1 MPRSTPLTNRIKD
14 LATLQQKI
22 ACEGLR
28 TDFNNMQ
35 SLLIEGINQILSA
48 EACTVILL
56 DETNE
61 EWLICKSLN
70 RDSAWTHQ
78 LIPREGKGLTQ
89 ECLRSGQIVLENDV
103 RNNPCVDP
111 SSDGLSNIQIHSLL
125 CVPLKVN
132 GKVMGAIRV
141 LNKLQGDFD
150 KQDQELLSII
160 AIQAAD
166 ALYLRSLSIELKAI
180 NVELEASRWD
190 LKESN
195 SILRALSDNLPDS
208 VYVIYPDFRLIA
220 VNRSRVQRTDQSSKS
235 LVGQLCYEAFFDR
248 SKPCSECR
256 VNETFQNGQ
265 CTQRNERRRNSGEE
279 ANEWEIFSYPIL
291 NETNQVIQALLLEHD
306 ITEKHRLETILMQS
320 EKLAAVGQLAA
331 GVAHEINNPL
341 TAIIANAQILHR
353 ELPSND
359 DLQESVDLIARAGAR
374 AAQVVRN
381 LLDFARKE
389 EYRLGLTDLNET
401 VERALE
407 LIQHELLAR
416 GVNLK
421 FEPDLDLPSILA
433 SQDHLQSVWLNL
445 LLNAMDS
452 MDNSPGEIKVNTQ
465 QVGDEIQ
472 VSVADSGKGILPEN
486 MTRIF
491 EPFYTTK
498 APGRGTGLGLSVS
511 HRIVKQ
517 HGGHIR
523 VESQVGLGSKF
534 TVILPTS

>member
-1 MPRSTPLTNRIKD
+1 MPRLTPLTSQIKD
-14 LATLQQKI
+14 LATLQQKL
-22 ACEGLR
+22 ACE
-28 TDFNNMQ
+28 
-35 SLLIEGINQILSA
+35 SLLADFDNVQSMAIEGMNRIIGG
-48 EACTVILL
+48 EASTLILL
-56 DETNE
+56 DEANE
-61 EWLICKSLN
+61 EWLMCKSLN
-70 RDSAWTHQ
+70 HDHEWTHQ
-78 LIPREGKGLTQ
+78 LVPREGKGLTL
-89 ECLRSGQIVLENDV
+89 ECLRSGQVVRENDITS
-103 RNNPCVDP
+103 NPRVDP
-111 SSDGLSNIQIHSLL
+111 SSDGLGNIQIHSIL
-125 CVPLKVN
+125 CVPLKIN
-132 GKVMGAIRV
+132 GQVRGAIRA
-141 LNKLQGDFD
+141 LNKQYGDFNN
-150 KQDQELLSII
+150 QDQELMSII
-160 AIQAAD
+160 AIQVAD
-166 ALYLRSLSIELKAI
+166 ILCMTHLSKELKAV
-180 NVELEASRWD
+180 NFELEASRWD

-195 SILRALSDNLPDS
+195 SILRALSDNLPTS
-208 VYVIYPDFRLIA
+208 FYVINPDFRLVA
-220 VNRSRVQRTDQSSKS
+220 VNRSRAQRTDQSTRSMI
-235 LVGQLCYEAFFDR
+235 GQLCYKAFFDR
-248 SKPCSECR
+248 RKSCTECR
-256 VNETFQNGQ
+256 VNETFQSGRF
-265 CTQRNERRRNSGEE
+265 TQRNERRRNYQNED
-279 ANEWEIFSYPIL
+279 NEWEIFSYPIL
-291 NETNQVIQALLLEHD
+291 DENDQVTQALLVEHD
-306 ITEKHRLETILMQS
+306 ITEKTRLETILTQS

-353 ELPSND
+353 ELPSNH

-407 LIQHELLAR
+407 LIQHEFLAR
-416 GVNLK
+416 GVGLK
-421 FEPDLDLPSILA
+421 FDPDPDLPSILA

-445 LLNAMDS
+445 LLNAMDAL
-452 MDNSPGEIKVNTQ
+452 DKTPGEINVNTQ

-472 VSVADSGKGILPEN
+472 ITVTDNGKGIPPEN

-511 HRIVKQ
+511 HRIIKQ